1 MSDNEIPASKFQVW
15 KTAVRPFAYTA
26 TVSAVVL
33 GLAIAHFDGFDINW
47 LNFFITLFGVV
58 FFHTAGNLINDV
70 IDHKKGVDTMVFP
83 VSGAVVRGWLTGKQ
97 AMKGAMIFLAGGMAC
112 GFYLVFALGWP
123 VLALGLIGVGLTIA
137 YTRTGFSL
145 KYIGLGDLT
154 IFITCGML
162 PVFGTYWVQTQ
173 TFSILPILWSL
184 PIVLITVGILHA
196 NNWRDIKTDNAK
208 DCKTVA
214 SALGEKRSSTYY
226 KVLILSPFI
235 LVCAYIAIGL
245 IPGLSFLSSMVPP
258 PLVALIVFLAF
269 PPALK
274 LAKFKK
280 EDDMQTFMMLDGKTA
295 QLQMQFAILLTVG
308 LVISSFLPDIL

>member
-1 MSDNEIPASKFQVW
+1 MSNEDVPDSKFKIW

-33 GLAIAHFDGFDINW
+33 GLAIAHFDSPYAGFSINW
-47 LNFFITLFGVV
+47 PYFFITLIGVV
-58 FFHTAGNLINDV
+58 CFHTAGNLINDV
-70 IDHKKGVDTMVFP
+70 VDHKKGVDTMVFP

-97 AMKGAMIFLAGGMAC
+97 ALKGAMVFLALGMIC
-112 GFYLVFALGWP
+112 GFYLVYVLGWP
-123 VLALGLIGVGLTIA
+123 ILALGLIGVGLTLA

-145 KYIGLGDLT
+145 KYTGLGDFT

-173 TFSILPILWSL
+173 TFSLLPILWSL

-196 NNWRDIKTDNAK
+196 NNWRDIQTDNAK

-214 SALGEKRSSTYY
+214 SALGEKGSSNYY
-226 KVLILSPFI
+226 KALVIAPFL
-235 LVCAYIAIGL
+235 LVCAYIAIGM
-245 IPGLSFLSSMVPP
+245 IPGFSIMAPA

-274 LAKFKK
+274 LARLRKQ
-280 EDDMQTFMMLDGKTA
+280 DDMHTFVMLDGKTA
-295 QLQMQFAILLTVG
+295 QLQMQFAIPLTVG
-308 LVISSFLPDIL
+308 LIVSSFIP

>member
-1 MSDNEIPASKFQVW
+1 MADNEIPASKFQVW

-33 GLAIAHFDGFDINW
+33 GLAIAHFDGYDIHW
-47 LNFFITLFGVV
+47 LNFFITLIGVV

-70 IDHKKGVDTMVFP
+70 VDHKRGVDTMVFP

-97 AMKGAMIFLAGGMAC
+97 ALIGAMIFLAGGMVC
-112 GFYLVFALGWP
+112 GFYLVYALGWP
-123 VLALGLIGVGLTIA
+123 VLVLGLIGVGLTLA

-173 TFSILPILWSL
+173 TFSVLPILWSL

-196 NNWRDIKTDNAK
+196 NNWRDIQTDNAK
-208 DCKTVA
+208 NCKTVA
-214 SALGEKRSSTYY
+214 SALGEKGSSSYY
-226 KVLILSPFI
+226 KALMLVPFL
-235 LVCAYIAIGL
+235 LVGAYIVIGM
-245 IPGLSFLSSMVPP
+245 IPDSPILVPP
-258 PLVALIVFLAF
+258 PMLALIVFLAF

-280 EDDMQTFMMLDGKTA
+280 EQDMQTFMMLDGKTA
-295 QLQMQFAILLTVG
+295 QLQMQFAILLTIG
-308 LVISSFLPDIL
+308 LVISSFVPGIQ

>member
-1 MSDNEIPASKFQVW
+1 MSENEVPKSKFQIW

-33 GLAIAHFDGFDINW
+33 GLAIAYFDGYDINW
-47 LNFFITLFGVV
+47 LNFLITLFGVV

-97 AMKGAMIFLAGGMAC
+97 AMAGAMIFLALGMAC
-112 GFYLVFALGWP
+112 GFYLVWALGWP
-123 VLALGLIGVGLTIA
+123 VLALGLIGVGLTLA

-145 KYIGLGDLT
+145 KYTGMGDFT

-173 TFSILPILWSL
+173 TFSVLPILWSL

-196 NNWRDIKTDNAK
+196 NNWRDIQTDKAK
-208 DCKTVA
+208 ECKTVA
-214 SALGEKRSSTYY
+214 SSLGEKGSSRYY
-226 KVLILSPFI
+226 KALVLTPFL
-235 LVCAYIAIGL
+235 LVFAYIGIGL
-245 IPGLSFLSSMVPP
+245 IPGLSFLAPP

-269 PPALK
+269 PVALK
-274 LAKFKK
+274 LARFRK
-280 EDDMQTFMMLDGKTA
+280 EDDMQMFMMLDGKTA

-308 LVISSFLPDIL
+308 LIVSSFLPVIV